1 MVATPYT
8 VWEEQWTNVCPAN
21 VQAQTVEV
29 RLVNSGPIWLRSNPQ
44 KPESSSTEGLPMVEP
59 GVTEELVVPA
69 GETLWARGINRNSR
83 VEVRKIGEV
92 QGPDL
97 GLGWADYS
105 DTQHPDQASA
115 FPVPKNT
122 DVLLPN
128 NGAGGN
134 RSQEPIP
141 LFVDGRIRGNAG
153 DGLNITTRFTFMS
166 TGNEKKQFDF
176 EAWFDIGIGSRLYPR
191 YDRLRSASGGRP
203 YLRTTGTYCLGF
215 WEANGAAFYVRS
227 TVDLVVWNIE
237 HVIHRT
243 FAAT

>member
-8 VWEEQWTNVCPAN
+8 VWEDHWTNICPASTQ
-21 VQAQTVEV
+21 VQTVEV
-29 RLVNSGPIWLRSNPQ
+29 MLVNSAPIWMDANPQ
-44 KPESSSTEGLPMVEP
+44 NPGPGFTDGLPMVIPLQPVEF
-59 GVTEELVVPA
+59 EVPA
-69 GETLWARGINRNSR
+69 GESLWARGINRNSR
-83 VEVRKIGEV
+83 VEVRKTGVV

-105 DTQHPDQASA
+105 DTQYPDEASA
-115 FPVPKNT
+115 FVVPKNT

-141 LFVDGRIRGNAG
+141 LFVDGRIRGNSG
-153 DGLNITTRFTFMS
+153 DGLNITSRFTFMS
-166 TGNEKKQFDF
+166 DGNKKKQFDF
-176 EAWFDIGIGSRLYPR
+176 ETWFDIGLGSQLYPR
-191 YDRLRSASGGRP
+191 YSRLRSDTGGRP
-203 YLRTTGTYCLGF
+203 YLQTTGTYCLGF
-215 WEANGAAFYVRS
+215 WETNGAAFYIRS
-227 TVDLVVWNIE
+227 SVDLLVWNIE